1 MQHLEHI
8 NLDKILVCAPSIL
21 SIYLLYWFCR
31 YHTTNGA
38 YNVVNLMFRWFW
50 KKYFY
55 TISSLTPS
63 NMAKM
68 ALVGLFESFESPMRS
83 VLTPLYYFQLNFVYV
98 ILPGTIW
105 KHSSFPNV
113 CHPFSLPPPTSPNR
127 SCVTGSLLLSVRYPS
142 SALRVWSFL
151 SQLHLRLSGH
161 VPGYKRYS
169 HTPLSTKNINS

>member
-1 MQHLEHI
+1 
-8 NLDKILVCAPSIL
+8 
-21 SIYLLYWFCR
+21 
-31 YHTTNGA
+31 
-38 YNVVNLMFRWFW
+38 
-50 KKYFY
+50 
-55 TISSLTPS
+55 
-63 NMAKM
+63 MAKM

-83 VLTPLYYFQLNFVYV
+83 VLTPLYYFQLNFVYE

-169 HTPLSTKNINS
+169 HTPLCLYYLIQYHKKTLILKQRFVYALHTLPLPIEC